1 MPSELIVI
9 TYPTPEHAERVV
21 EAIRRLEAECLL
33 DLEDLEYCSRDQAG
47 KISMYASLSRPLHA
61 AALGAFWGTF
71 LGKCFDSPLLGAGL
85 GAAGGAL
92 ASTLV
97 KSGGIDEDFVDQLS
111 QSLAPGSSAVFALV
125 RRYTPGKVLP
135 VLGQF
140 GGTVLHTSL
149 PDSDEEALQR
159 ALDEAYRRS
168 PTATASG
175 VRPRLRRRRLV
186 HRS

>member
-1 MPSELIVI
+1 MTSELIVI
-9 TYPTPEHAERVV
+9 TYPTPEHADRVV
-21 EAIRRLEAECLL
+21 EAIRRLEAERLL
-33 DLEDLEYCSRDQAG
+33 DLEDLEYCSRDQDG
-47 KISMYASLSRPLHA
+47 RVSLYASLGRPLHA

-92 ASTLV
+92 ASRLV
-97 KSGGIDEDFVDQLS
+97 KSGGIDEHFVRQLS

-125 RRYTPGKVLP
+125 KRYTPGRVLP

-149 PDSDEEALQR
+149 SDADEEALQQ
-159 ALDEAYRRS
+159 ALDEAYQRS
-168 PTATASG
+168 MAATGVG
-175 VRPRLRRRRLV
+175 VRQRRRRLV
-186 HRS
+186 RRG